1 MAIAP
6 LRKITLLGL
15 AEERELWLEPLQ
27 SLGVMHVEEN
37 LPINHVQDPNIA
49 MPEKAQEAL
58 RYLLECRQKIKPW
71 SFDDVS
77 DISYVIEEVLE
88 NKQKRR
94 QLHDLR
100 DDYLQ
105 FIEVREEWGDFKFP
119 SVEELG
125 GFYLWFYIIPQNQLS
140 KLEDCS
146 YPWQVVAE
154 KQGRCYVIVLCEH
167 EPTKME
173 VPFKRVRSGYKS
185 LSQLRKELNQVEK
198 DLDQL
203 QVERLSLT
211 RWIDCLGHHLNAIV
225 DDAELSKTKC
235 QVTIENGLC
244 YIVGWVPENL
254 VPLLHDFSKQYSLT
268 YFDEPVPETAE
279 PPTLL
284 QTHPVVSG
292 AKQAVEFF
300 QTPAYRT
307 WDPSLVV
314 FVSFNLF
321 FAMILSDAGYAC
333 LCAALTFL
341 YRKKLRDKSLG
352 VYRLIQ
358 SLTGSALVWGV
369 MVGSYFGFSPSPN
382 GILEVLKVVDLNDF
396 DAMIQLSMG
405 VGVLHLVIANLSS
418 GYARKNRWR
427 ALGDFGWAI
436 AFVSGFTWFIWDMGR
451 IGLTIGLLL
460 VFLFSSE
467 RSSDTAKNIMWRIL
481 DGLKAL
487 TGFSK
492 GFGDVLSYMRLFALG
507 LSSAQLAIT
516 FNGIAAD
523 VRAEVPGIG
532 VLLGFLILLLGHLL
546 NFALGIMGGVIHGL
560 RLNLIEF
567 LNWGV
572 KSEGYPFKPFA
583 KQEDNRWKQ

>member
-94 QLHDLR
+94 QLNDLR

-119 SVEELG
+119 SVDELG
-125 GFYLWFYIIPQNQLS
+125 GYYLWFYIIPQNQLS
-140 KLEDCS
+140 KLEGCS
-146 YPWQVVAE
+146 YPWQVVDE

-211 RWIDCLGHHLNAIV
+211 RWIDCLGHHLNSIV

-235 QVTIENGLC
+235 QVTIENG
-244 YIVGWVPENL
+244 
-254 VPLLHDFSKQYSLT
+254 
-268 YFDEPVPETAE
+268 
-279 PPTLL
+279 
-284 QTHPVVSG
+284 
-292 AKQAVEFF
+292 
-300 QTPAYRT
+300 
-307 WDPSLVV
+307 
-314 FVSFNLF
+314 
-321 FAMILSDAGYAC
+321 
-333 LCAALTFL
+333 
-341 YRKKLRDKSLG
+341 
-352 VYRLIQ
+352 
-358 SLTGSALVWGV
+358 
-369 MVGSYFGFSPSPN
+369 
-382 GILEVLKVVDLNDF
+382 
-396 DAMIQLSMG
+396 
-405 VGVLHLVIANLSS
+405 
-418 GYARKNRWR
+418 
-427 ALGDFGWAI
+427 
-436 AFVSGFTWFIWDMGR
+436 
-451 IGLTIGLLL
+451 
-460 VFLFSSE
+460 
-467 RSSDTAKNIMWRIL
+467 
-481 DGLKAL
+481 
-487 TGFSK
+487 
-492 GFGDVLSYMRLFALG
+492 
-507 LSSAQLAIT
+507 
-516 FNGIAAD
+516 
-523 VRAEVPGIG
+523 
-532 VLLGFLILLLGHLL
+532 
-546 NFALGIMGGVIHGL
+546 
-560 RLNLIEF
+560 
-567 LNWGV
+567 
-572 KSEGYPFKPFA
+572 
-583 KQEDNRWKQ
+583 